1 MMSAMVSGWI
11 IFQKKKPHSKIIN
24 SVNCDT
30 GNGAMLI
37 KIQPA
42 MSPFIKPA
50 ADQGMVL
57 FTKAIN
63 RAFHLP
69 F

>member
-24 SVNCDT
+24 SVNCEP
-30 GNGAMLI
+30 GNGAMFI
-37 KIQPA
+37 KIQA
-42 MSPFIKPA
+42 TMSPHAKQA
-50 ADQGMVL
+50 AGQGMVS
-57 FTKAIN
+57 FTKAIT
-63 RAFHLP
+63 RACHLP